1 MTNEI
6 FMNEMMSDEQLDQVA
21 GGTYFETL
29 IDSKT
34 LYEYG
39 FVKKY
44 VVEDT
49 SIKTWLDIGNTVTEA
64 WSKIGITC
72 KFNGST
78 ANEYSIV
85 NGDSVTKISRNEA
98 IKYLEEN
105 FKKVRNV

>member
-6 FMNEMMSDEQLDQVA
+6 LKDEILSLEQLEEVA

-29 IDSKT
+29 VDSKN

-39 FVKKY
+39 FVKNY
-44 VVEDT
+44 VVEDS
-49 SIKTWLDIGNTVTEA
+49 SIKSWIDIGNTVTEA
-64 WSKIGITC
+64 WSKVGIIC

-85 NGDSVTKISRNEA
+85 NGDSVTKLSRNEA

-105 FKKVRNV
+105 FKKVRSI